1 MKTKKLEIRVAIQ
14 IQKNRHEV
22 FEAIVDPEK
31 MSGYFISKSSG
42 RMEEGKQLLWNFP
55 EFDIDVPLRVGKVQ
69 TDTYVSYY
77 WNHNDK
83 ELFCEMSLKDTPD
96 KQGTVVS
103 ITEKEMDMDDEGI
116 TWLMGNTE
124 GWANFLACLKAY
136 LEHGVNLRK
145 NAFDF
150 MRS

>member
-1 MKTKKLEIRVAIQ
+1 
-14 IQKNRHEV
+14 
-22 FEAIVDPEK
+22 
-31 MSGYFISKSSG
+31 
-42 RMEEGKQLLWNFP
+42 MEEGKQLLWNFP